1 MNILPGIS
9 RICSIPLPSFRVA
22 TKRERLSERIVNR
35 ERENKQ
41 FKRRRNRDSSVT
53 EDTVEETPQEEDKST
68 GKKKDRKEE
77 KKLKEENEALAKS
90 LEELGDRYTRMLAE
104 YDNFRKRAQKER
116 EGVYNDAVSDIL
128 NEILPIK
135 DTLEMAMA
143 YADDGKL
150 SQGVTMTLN
159 KFTETLNRL
168 GVEEFGVAGDDFD
181 PNLHNA
187 VFHVEDDS
195 LGENVIAE
203 VLMKG
208 YKKGEKI
215 IRYAM
220 VKVAN

>member
-1 MNILPGIS
+1 VNET
-9 RICSIPLPSFRVA
+9 
-22 TKRERLSERIVNR
+22 TKQPCEEAVESAA
-35 ERENKQ
+35 
-41 FKRRRNRDSSVT
+41 
-53 EDTVEETPQEEDKST
+53 EETVTTESPAEEKAA
-68 GKKKDRKEE
+68 GKKKDGKQD
-77 KKLKEENEALAKS
+77 KKLKEENEALTKS

-116 EGVYNDAVSDIL
+116 EGVYNDAVSDVL
-128 NEILPIK
+128 NEILPVK
-135 DTLEMAMA
+135 DTLEMAMV

-150 SQGVTMTLN
+150 SQGVTMTLH
-159 KFTETLNRL
+159 KFSEILTRL
-168 GVEEFGVAGDDFD
+168 GVEEFGAPGDDFD

-187 VFHVEDDS
+187 VFHVEDEA

-208 YKKGEKI
+208 YKKGDKI

>member
-1 MNILPGIS
+1 M
-9 RICSIPLPSFRVA
+9 
-22 TKRERLSERIVNR
+22 TEKQ
-35 ERENKQ
+35 NKQ
-41 FKRRRNRDSSVT
+41 A
-53 EDTVEETPQEEDKST
+53 VEEQAESVNEQEEVAADTETEEPVSD
-68 GKKKDRKEE
+68 KKKESKGD
-77 KKLKEENEALAKS
+77 KKLKEQNAALTQA

-116 EGVYNDAVSDIL
+116 EGVYSDATSDVL
-128 NEILPIK
+128 AEILPIK

-143 YADDGKL
+143 YADDSKL

-159 KFTETLNRL
+159 KFSETLKRL
-168 GVEEFGVAGDDFD
+168 GVEEFGAAGDEFD

-187 VFHVEDDS
+187 VFHVEDES

>member
-1 MNILPGIS
+1 MTETEKNLNDEQTESTPEPEAKAEGK
-9 RICSIPLPSFRVA
+9 PS
-22 TKRERLSERIVNR
+22 E
-35 ERENKQ
+35 
-41 FKRRRNRDSSVT
+41 
-53 EDTVEETPQEEDKST
+53 
-68 GKKKDRKEE
+68 KKKETKQE
-77 KKLKEENEALAKS
+77 KKLKEENETLTKS

-116 EGVYNDAVSDIL
+116 EGVYADAVSDVL
-128 NEILPIK
+128 SEIIPIK

-143 YADDGKL
+143 YADESKL
-150 SQGVTMTLN
+150 SQGVTMTLT
-159 KFTETLNRL
+159 KFTEILTRL
-168 GVEEFGVAGDDFD
+168 GVEEFGAPGDEFD

-187 VFHVEDDS
+187 VFHVEDES

-208 YKKGEKI
+208 YKKGDKI

>member
-1 MNILPGIS
+1 MSDKTQQP
-9 RICSIPLPSFRVA
+9 
-22 TKRERLSERIVNR
+22 KEE
-35 ERENKQ
+35 
-41 FKRRRNRDSSVT
+41 
-53 EDTVEETPQEEDKST
+53 TVESAAEETVTTESTAEEKAP
-68 GKKKDRKEE
+68 GKKKDGKQD
-77 KKLKEENEALAKS
+77 KKLKEENETLSKS

-116 EGVYNDAVSDIL
+116 EGVYNDAVSDVL
-128 NEILPIK
+128 TEILPVK

-143 YADDGKL
+143 YADDSKL

-159 KFTETLNRL
+159 KFAEILKHL
-168 GVEEFGVAGDDFD
+168 GVEEFGAPGEDFD

-187 VFHVEDDS
+187 VFHVEDES

-208 YKKGEKI
+208 YKKGDKI

>member
-1 MNILPGIS
+1 MS
-9 RICSIPLPSFRVA
+9 ETEKKTQDERDMAPSEA
-22 TKRERLSERIVNR
+22 D
-35 ERENKQ
+35 NKI
-41 FKRRRNRDSSVT
+41 
-53 EDTVEETPQEEDKST
+53 ETDGKPS
-68 GKKKDRKEE
+68 GKKKEKEGKQE
-77 KKLKEENEALAKS
+77 KKLREENEALTKT

-116 EGVYNDAVSDIL
+116 EGVYSDAVSDVL
-128 NEILPIK
+128 TEILPIK

-143 YADDGKL
+143 YADDSKL
-150 SQGVTMTLN
+150 SQGVTMTLT
-159 KFTETLNRL
+159 KFAEILTRL
-168 GVEEFGVAGDDFD
+168 GVEEFGAPGDEFD

-187 VFHVEDDS
+187 VFHVEDEA

-208 YKKGEKI
+208 YKKGDKI

>member
-1 MNILPGIS
+1 
-9 RICSIPLPSFRVA
+9 
-22 TKRERLSERIVNR
+22 
-35 ERENKQ
+35 
-41 FKRRRNRDSSVT
+41 VT
-53 EDTVEETPQEEDKST
+53 ETEKNLNDEQTEPTPEPEAKAEGKPSE
-68 GKKKDRKEE
+68 KKKETKQE
-77 KKLKEENEALAKS
+77 KKLKEENETLTKS

-116 EGVYNDAVSDIL
+116 EGVYADAVSDVL
-128 NEILPIK
+128 SEILPIK

-143 YADDGKL
+143 YADDSKL
-150 SQGVTMTLN
+150 SQGVTMTLT
-159 KFTETLNRL
+159 KFTEILTRL
-168 GVEEFGVAGDDFD
+168 GVEEFGAPGDEFD

-187 VFHVEDDS
+187 VFHVEDEN

-208 YKKGEKI
+208 YQKGDKI

>member
-1 MNILPGIS
+1 MTDAEKKRPIDGENEP
-9 RICSIPLPSFRVA
+9 ICEAEAPAAEAQEMPAAEPKKER
-22 TKRERLSERIVNR
+22 RE
-35 ERENKQ
+35 
-41 FKRRRNRDSSVT
+41 D
-53 EDTVEETPQEEDKST
+53 
-68 GKKKDRKEE
+68 
-77 KKLKEENEALAKS
+77 KKLKEKNEALTQA

-116 EGVYNDAVSDIL
+116 EGIYGDAVSDVL

-143 YADDGKL
+143 YADDSKL

-159 KFTETLNRL
+159 KFTEVLKRL
-168 GVEEFGVAGDDFD
+168 GVEEFGAAGDSFD

-187 VFHVEDDS
+187 VFHVEDES

-208 YKKGEKI
+208 YQKGDKI

>member
-1 MNILPGIS
+1 MSEKTNNS
-9 RICSIPLPSFRVA
+9 R
-22 TKRERLSERIVNR
+22 EEEIVTAA
-35 ERENKQ
+35 
-41 FKRRRNRDSSVT
+41 VT
-53 EDTVEETPQEEDKST
+53 EDAVEETPQEEDKST

-77 KKLKEENEALAKS
+77 KKLKEENEVLAKS

>member
-1 MNILPGIS
+1 MSEKTNNS
-9 RICSIPLPSFRVA
+9 R
-22 TKRERLSERIVNR
+22 EEEIVTAA
-35 ERENKQ
+35 
-41 FKRRRNRDSSVT
+41 VT
-53 EDTVEETPQEEDKST
+53 EDAVEETPQEEDKST

-135 DTLEMAMA
+135 DTLEMAMV

>member
-1 MNILPGIS
+1 M
-9 RICSIPLPSFRVA
+9 
-22 TKRERLSERIVNR
+22 SEKTQQQN
-35 ERENKQ
+35 
-41 FKRRRNRDSSVT
+41 
-53 EDTVEETPQEEDKST
+53 EETAEPMAEETVTAEAKAEDKNA
-68 GKKKDRKEE
+68 GKKKDRKED
-77 KKLKEENEALAKS
+77 KKLKEENEALTKS
-90 LEELGDRYTRMLAE
+90 LEELSDRYTRMLAE

-116 EGVYNDAVSDIL
+116 EGVYNDAVSDVLI
-128 NEILPIK
+128 EILPIK

-159 KFTETLNRL
+159 KFTEILKHL
-168 GVEEFGVAGDDFD
+168 GVEEFGAVGDEFD

-187 VFHVEDDS
+187 VFHVEDES

-208 YKKGEKI
+208 YKKGDKI

>member
-1 MNILPGIS
+1 MS
-9 RICSIPLPSFRVA
+9 
-22 TKRERLSERIVNR
+22 
-35 ERENKQ
+35 
-41 FKRRRNRDSSVT
+41 DT
-53 EDTVEETPQEEDKST
+53 EKIQNDETGEPIASEETAKADAKDEKASA
-68 GKKKDRKEE
+68 KKKANKED
-77 KKLKEENEALAKS
+77 KKLKEENEALTKS

-116 EGVYNDAVSDIL
+116 EGVYSDAVSDVL
-128 NEILPIK
+128 TEILPIK

-143 YADDGKL
+143 YADESKL
-150 SQGVTMTLN
+150 SQGVTMTLT
-159 KFTETLNRL
+159 KFTEILTRL
-168 GVEEFGVAGDDFD
+168 GVEEFGAPGDEFD

-187 VFHVEDDS
+187 VFHVEDEA

-208 YKKGEKI
+208 YKKGDKI

>member
-1 MNILPGIS
+1 MSEKTNNS
-9 RICSIPLPSFRVA
+9 R
-22 TKRERLSERIVNR
+22 EEEIVTAA
-35 ERENKQ
+35 
-41 FKRRRNRDSSVT
+41 VT
-53 EDTVEETPQEEDKST
+53 EDAVEETPQEEDKST